1 MPKAFWPDDGG
12 EWIVECMNVEQIS
25 TDVFLYCS
33 MIDGPIASDIGEESR
48 ILMSHK
54 KRGPDYS

>member
-12 EWIVECMNVEQIS
+12 EWIVECMSVEQIS
-25 TDVFLYCS
+25 TDVFFYCS
-33 MIDGPIASDIGEESR
+33 MINGPIASDIGEESR